1 MGHLSTLYKITSI
14 SWKYF
19 SNEPLIITWTINKK
33 TFQNCEFHFS
43 SIKHHFELKL
53 TKKYKVQELII
64 TRELEIG
71 TRANQV
77 STLHRR
83 GTTCW
88 GSYFSSIRSL
98 IELFGITRILLS
110 NIYENRP
117 NSQFY
122 DMPSNI
128 IFLWYLLTLSLSY
141 LWWTKL
147 WELLIFFP
155 NASKIRLRYYKCLK
169 FCFTCK
175 ISTSKFEEWRLGWFI
190 WKFGIFLWT
199 I

>member
-1 MGHLSTLYKITSI
+1 VSHLSTLYKITSI

-43 SIKHHFELKL
+43 SVKHHFELKL

-77 STLHRR
+77 STLHRP

-88 GSYFSSIRSL
+88 GSHFSSIRSL

-110 NIYENRP
+110 KIYENRP

-122 DMPSNI
+122 DDA
-128 IFLWYLLTLSLSY
+128 FKYYLSMISFDFV
-141 LWWTKL
+141 
-147 WELLIFFP
+147 LILPLMNKVMGVTNFF
-155 NASKIRLRYYKCLK
+155 SKRFKD
-169 FCFTCK
+169 
-175 ISTSKFEEWRLGWFI
+175 
-190 WKFGIFLWT
+190 
-199 I
+199 